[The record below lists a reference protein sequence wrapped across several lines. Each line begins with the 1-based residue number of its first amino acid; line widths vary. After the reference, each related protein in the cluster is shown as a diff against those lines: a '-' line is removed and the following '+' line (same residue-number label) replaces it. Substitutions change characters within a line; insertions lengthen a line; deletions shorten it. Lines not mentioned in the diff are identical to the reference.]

1 MRRCALCASQG
12 ETRETE
18 ALRRM
23 ERGKQMNNLERGV
36 QMDTEPDGLT
46 SPRGS
51 QYGPQCV
58 ERGGDSEGGPQMPP
72 VPVSPDGPA
81 SPGTR
86 PRARPVPRSPAPSRH
101 LSQAGGGPGMS
112 RGRLAQVGQ
121 WPGAE
126 RAAPFNSHWW
136 DRQRLRTSSWGCGR
150 NPRPLQGKFL
160 QNGSPRPTLRAAAEC
175 RTRIPISGGSRP
187 PRTRSR
193 QLRPPGMLSSLTAGK
208 RPHLSLPQRPFS
220 NTGQ

>member
-1 MRRCALCASQG
+1 MCASQG
-12 ETRETE
+12 ETQETE
-18 ALRRM
+18 AQRRM
-23 ERGKQMNNLERGV
+23 ERGKQMNNSERGV

-81 SPGTR
+81 SPGTC

-101 LSQAGGGPGMS
+101 LGQAGGGPGVS

-121 WPGAE
+121 WLWG
-126 RAAPFNSHWW
+126 RASCPI
-136 DRQRLRTSSWGCGR
+136 QL
-150 NPRPLQGKFL
+150 PLAG
-160 QNGSPRPTLRAAAEC
+160 RAAAPHKLVGVRAEPSAAP
-175 RTRIPISGGSRP
+175 REVSTKRIP
-187 PRTRSR
+187 TAHA
-193 QLRPPGMLSSLTAGK
+193 QSSC
-208 RPHLSLPQRPFS
+208 
-220 NTGQ
+220 